1 MQEKPVKSDY
11 DSKMISRDIA
21 DIKSEYPLL
30 FMEKD
35 YSARYDLAWQKARQA
50 AEILKKHYM
59 AENVFV
65 FGSLLHREIFDLN
78 SDIDLAVSG
87 IPDNRFYH
95 ALGTLMQILAP
106 FEVDL
111 VDINDCRKSI
121 RKTIESEGMEL

>member
-1 MQEKPVKSDY
+1 MQKKPVKFDY
-11 DSKMISRDIA
+11 DSKLISHDRT
-21 DIKSEYPLL
+21 DIKNEYPSL
-30 FMEKD
+30 FIDKD
-35 YSARYDLAWQKARQA
+35 NGARYDLAWQKARQA

-65 FGSLLHREIFDLN
+65 FGSLLHKETFDLD
-78 SDIDLAVSG
+78 SDIDLAAAG

-95 ALGTLMQILAP
+95 AIGTLMQILAP

-121 RKTIESEGMEL
+121 KKTIESEGMEL